1 MTDRRRNLLIIA
13 MVLALLA
20 GSLLVIMTRPTKLGL
35 DLRGGVEL
43 VYQGVPTPKVPT
55 VTPEAIDDAL
65 NTIRKRTDSL
75 GVSEPEIQRAGA
87 DQIQIG
93 LPDVDNA
100 DRAIEQV
107 GTTAQLQFYDWEPN
121 VFTTSGSVAT
131 LQEIQADPTN
141 QEAPASRITPQ
152 LLYDAVQRSE
162 EIEPRAEQE
171 DLPPGVTS
179 GDLEE
184 ADKAN
189 DTTGIKYYLFNPN
202 RQLITGPDPDCASL
216 LSDYEDEADEAGGT
230 SDRKVPQGS
239 ACAEELKA
247 IPPSTEVPDDSE
259 VLTVPQ
265 GIILIQQELNAG
277 QRAPKPGAERYYIV
291 EDDSELSGSDITNPK
306 VQTDSRT
313 QEPVVAMDFTEKG
326 RLAFSAVTKRIAQRG
341 QDLRLQLAP
350 PGAGPEIDEQFVQS
364 FAITLDNQIVSLA
377 SIDFNELPEG
387 IDGRTGAQ
395 INNIGSLDA
404 TNALAENLRIGALP
418 ISLKLIS
425 QTQISA
431 SLGAQALSQGL
442 IAAAVGLGLTLLFLL
457 LFYRV
462 LGIVAG
468 MALVTYAV
476 FLFALVKLIPITLTL
491 PGIAGLILTL
501 GVAADANIVIFER
514 IKEEARE
521 GRSIPA
527 AITNGYGKALRTIVD
542 ANVVTIGVA
551 FILFTLATAGVKGF
565 AFTLGIGTIVSLF
578 TAVLATSAIL
588 GSISRTRILRSR
600 WALGAGKEKAPF
612 RFDFT
617 GASRWFFSGSGLII
631 AAGAIAI
638 ATLGINFGIDFAS
651 GTRIKTPIER
661 PATVDQVRQSLPTE
675 FQDAKVQLVEEPELG
690 ANVVQIAVKELQPDE
705 QAAVRTALDSAFG
718 VSQADYSTSSIGPTF
733 GEQIATTAII
743 AIIASLFLI
752 SIYIGLRFEFKYAVP
767 VLIALCHD
775 ILITGGVYALT
786 GRELTAST
794 VAALLTI
801 LGYSLYDT
809 IIVFD
814 RIRENVPRMPRATF
828 SQVVNR
834 SMSEVIVRSLVT
846 SLCTLFPIAGLMIF
860 GGETLQDFG
869 FALLV
874 GVASGTYS
882 SIFIAAPVLTEWKE
896 REPLYR
902 RRRQIVMEDHGGVV
916 PAYFEV
922 SLGADRPASASADA
936 AADAAPKANKKTTRR
951 ERQAATAS
959 GQRARLGRA
968 GRPTEPPPPK
978 EDES

>member
-1 MTDRRRNLLIIA
+1 MTDRRRNLLIIVL
-13 MVLALLA
+13 VLAMLA
-20 GSLLVIMTRPTKLGL
+20 GSVLVILTKPTKLGL

-43 VYQGVPTPKVPT
+43 VYQGVPTPKVPK

-93 LPDVDNA
+93 LPDVANA
-100 DRAIEQV
+100 DKAIEQV

-121 VFTTSGSVAT
+121 VFTTSGPVAT
-131 LQEIQADPTN
+131 LAELESDTTSQDNPQ
-141 QEAPASRITPQ
+141 SKITPQ
-152 LLYDAVQRSE
+152 LLYDAVKRSE
-162 EIEPRAEQE
+162 QIKPRAEQD
-171 DLPPGVTS
+171 DLPAGSTS
-179 GDLEE
+179 TDLEA

-189 DTTGIKYYLFNPN
+189 DTTGTKYYLFNPSH
-202 RQLITGPDPDCASL
+202 QLIEGPDADCANL
-216 LSDYEDEADEAGGT
+216 LSDYEDEVQDSPT
-230 SDRKVPQGS
+230 DRKVPAGS
-239 ACAEELKA
+239 ACADQLKA
-247 IPPSTEVPDDSE
+247 IPPSSALPDNSE
-259 VLTVPQ
+259 ILTVPQ
-265 GIILIQQELNAG
+265 GIILIQQELQTG
-277 QRAPKPGAERYYIV
+277 QRAPKPGAERYYIL
-291 EDDSELSGSDITNPK
+291 EDDSELSGADITNPK

-326 RLAFSAVTKRIAQRG
+326 RDAFSTVTKRIAQRG
-341 QDLRLQLAP
+341 SDLAVLRTP
-350 PGAGPEIDEQFVQS
+350 PGATPAEQEQIDQNSSQS

-404 TNALAENLRIGALP
+404 TNQLAENLRIGALP
-418 ISLKLIS
+418 ITLKLIS
-425 QTQISA
+425 QTQVSA
-431 SLGAQALSQGL
+431 TLGAQALSQGL
-442 IAAAVGLGLTLLFLL
+442 IAAGAGLALTLLFLL

-462 LGIVAG
+462 LGVVAG

-514 IKEEARE
+514 IKEEARD

-527 AITNGYGKALRTIVD
+527 AITNGYGKALRTIID

-588 GSISRTRILRSR
+588 GSISRTRILRSS
-600 WALGAGKEKAPF
+600 WALGAGSKKGHR

-617 GASRWFFSGSGLII
+617 GASRYFFSASGLII

-638 ATLGINFGIDFAS
+638 STLGINFGIDFAS
-651 GTRIKTPIER
+651 GTRIKTPLEK
-661 PATVDQVRQSLPTE
+661 PATAEQIRQALPAQ
-675 FQDAKVQLVEEPELG
+675 FRDAKIQLVQEPELG
-690 ANVVQIAVKELQPDE
+690 SNVVQIAVKELQPDE
-705 QAAVRTALDSAFG
+705 QAQVRTALDSAFG

-733 GEQIATTAII
+733 GQQIATTAII

-767 VLIALCHD
+767 VLIALAHD

-828 SQVVNR
+828 SQIVNR
-834 SMSEVIVRSLVT
+834 SMSEVITRSLVT

-860 GGETLQDFG
+860 GGETLRDFG

-896 REPLYR
+896 RESLYR
-902 RRRQIVMEDHGGVV
+902 RRRQIVMEDHDGHV

-922 SLGADRPASASADA
+922 SLGESDRH
-936 AADAAPKANKKTTRR
+936 AAPQGPGKTTRR
-951 ERQAATAS
+951 QRKAATATAT
-959 GQRARLGRA
+959 GAGRQRLGRA
-968 GRPTEPPPPK
+968 GRETPEAT